1 MREKQS
7 IFILNFAKLIIW
19 AFENGFEV
27 TAGELLRTQDQQML
41 YFEGYTL
48 IKAGSNVRLA
58 KVSPKSKTMFSKHRE
73 KLAGDL
79 NLFINGEYQVNTSA
93 YAPLGEYWKS
103 LHPENVWGGD
113 WGFDANH
120 FQMGK

>member
-27 TAGELLRTQDQQML
+27 TAGELFRTQDQQML

-93 YAPLGEYWKS
+93 YTPLGEYWKS

-113 WGFDANH
+113 WGWDANH

>member
-1 MREKQS
+1 MRERQS
-7 IFILNFAKLIIW
+7 IFLLNFARLIIW

-48 IKAGSNVRLA
+48 IKAGGSLNLVRT
-58 KVSPKSKTMFSKHRE
+58 STKSKTMNSKHRD

-79 NLFINGEYQVNTSA
+79 NVFINGEYKTDAES
-93 YAPLGEYWKS
+93 YRPLG
-103 LHPENVWGGD
+103 
-113 WGFDANH
+113 
-120 FQMGK
+120 

>member
-1 MREKQS
+1 MREMQS
-7 IFILNFAKLIIW
+7 IFILNFARLITW

-27 TAGELLRTQDQQML
+27 TAGELFRTQDQQML

-79 NLFINGEYQVNTSA
+79 NLFINGEFQVNTSA

-113 WGFDANH
+113 WGWDANH